1 MSDNPRI
8 NKKLYDLRKEW
19 YAKLDESGF
28 KDIERT
34 GRLKATHYDPYGAI
48 LSSPDSVLRAKY
60 TVEAF
65 QHHQNLRNFSY
76 VTRVTP
82 NPHSQPIKI
91 TSNDRIILRMTGN
104 GSTIAEISKHM
115 RQRCKHKTAKRTS
128 FSVFWVH
135 TRLQYLINLMKTAT
149 YTEYSP
155 KCKKDASS
163 TCKTD
168 ATKDICNSRANDGGV
183 QKKGF

>member
-8 NKKLYDLRKEW
+8 TKELYDLRKEW
-19 YAKLDESGF
+19 YAKLDASGF

-60 TVEAF
+60 TLEAF
-65 QHHQNLRNFSY
+65 QHYQSLRNFAHITQVVPFS
-76 VTRVTP
+76 
-82 NPHSQPIKI
+82 HSQPVKI

-104 GSTIAEISKHM
+104 GHTIAEISRHM
-115 RQRCKHKTAKRTS
+115 RQRCKHKTDKRTS

-135 TRLQYLINLMKTAT
+135 TRLQYLINLMNTAT

-155 KCKKDASS
+155 KCKSHA
-163 TCKTD
+163 TD
-168 ATKDICNSRANDGGV
+168 ALPSPCKSDAATPPKDGGV
-183 QKKGF
+183 SKKGF